1 MDPNSP
7 LPTLRLPR
15 GTALAQSRDW
25 QAEPVTLASPALDVM
40 TDLTRVKAATVS
52 PSTTLR
58 QAEQIMIYQGV
69 RMLFVVSDMPAI
81 EGIVAATDLRGDLQ
95 MRLVQ
100 QRNARYDDLSVRDV
114 MAALSMLDAIDM
126 ADLKSATVGNVV
138 ATLRRH
144 GRDHLLVAEGSTGHL
159 PPRVR
164 GVISRTQIERQLG
177 SPIPVTEVANTF
189 PDVVKMLS

>member
-7 LPTLRLPR
+7 LPTLRLPH
-15 GTALAQSRDW
+15 GTALAQSRDR

-40 TDLTRVKAATVS
+40 TDLTRGKAATVS
-52 PSTTLR
+52 PSATLR

-81 EGIVAATDLRGDLQ
+81 EGIVAANDLRGDLQ

-100 QRNARYDDLSVRDV
+100 QRNVRYDDLSVRDV
-114 MAALSMLDAIDM
+114 MAALSMLDAIDL

-144 GRDHLLVAEGSTGHL
+144 GRDHLLVAES
-159 PPRVR
+159 
-164 GVISRTQIERQLG
+164 
-177 SPIPVTEVANTF
+177 SPGR
-189 PDVVKMLS
+189 M